1 MLRSSKE
8 SSFLRA
14 VFFRA
19 LSAEAG
25 SAAGPLRPGHEG
37 SVPRAERQPASR
49 SEAAAAGQ
57 LVRPQTDQRSV
68 SI

>member
-8 SSFLRA
+8 WLFLCA

-25 SAAGPLRPGHEG
+25 SAAGPLRPRREG
-37 SVPRAERQPASR
+37 SVPRAERQPAGR

-57 LVRPQTDQRSV
+57 LVRPQTDRRSV